1 MCQANKSTLTLRTFN
16 ELSPSSQPLVRVAA
30 LGNRNIAER
39 AAFFND
45 DGLPRHCY
53 PHARPQR
60 RTQLHRDGPRSV
72 SASPVTTREMPA
84 QCAAVSHIGQGRV
97 VDTSTQPERS
107 RVHGRRTAS
116 LMASSVCAA
125 GSLEETTRPAASPP
139 TIPCRAAPQRH
150 TLGRR
155 RTAPDRAAPAP
166 GVPTSR
172 NRGTHRQA
180 RRGRSQGV
188 VKAALATVAR
198 RHRVQARPAL
208 RRQAAGRTCAAGAP
222 RRSPG
227 PVRGSRSN

>member
-72 SASPVTTREMPA
+72 SASLVTTREMPA
-84 QCAAVSHIGQGRV
+84 QCAAVSHLGQDHV

-107 RVHGRRTAS
+107 RVRGRVAGGNHAAGCLAHDPVSRSTTAPYPWSPTHGARSRSTCARRPHQQEQRHAQAGAARPQSGRR
-116 LMASSVCAA
+116 
-125 GSLEETTRPAASPP
+125 
-139 TIPCRAAPQRH
+139 Q
-150 TLGRR
+150 GR
-155 RTAPDRAAPAP
+155 
-166 GVPTSR
+166 SR
-172 NRGTHRQA
+172 NRCAAPPRSSPPSTSPAGCRKNMRS
-180 RRGRSQGV
+180 RRSSPI
-188 VKAALATVAR
+188 
-198 RHRVQARPAL
+198 ARP
-208 RRQAAGRTCAAGAP
+208 
-222 RRSPG
+222 S
-227 PVRGSRSN
+227 SRITQ